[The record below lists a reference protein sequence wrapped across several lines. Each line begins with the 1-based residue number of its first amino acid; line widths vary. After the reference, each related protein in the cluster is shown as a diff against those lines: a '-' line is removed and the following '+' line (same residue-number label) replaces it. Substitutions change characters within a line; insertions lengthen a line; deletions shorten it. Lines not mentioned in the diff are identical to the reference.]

1 MSRILTLAD
10 VPRRANGKLRRSL
23 EDVARDAIFDDC
35 FASGKKLPSCYRV
48 GGGANGGGAPDP
60 VALNMAQRGV
70 VLAQSVEMIQQIFST
85 TIAGT
90 LAAAN
95 ATVNIVPRNVGLIK
109 KFIVEISGTYNNTDG
124 AAASTATAFGLSNLL
139 TSVIFSDLNNNQRIN
154 TMGSHLA
161 MLKQVKHKTT
171 DPSSAPVST
180 VQSDAMV
187 GGEFVAS
194 GSAPNFGVLAYPLP
208 AHGASAA
215 FRAVFDVPL
224 AYSDVDLR
232 GAIYAN
238 VVNATMQLQLNLN
251 ANPSPAS
258 ADLTF
263 AVWGAAAGNI
273 SGVTITV
280 YQVYLDQLPVGKNGV
295 ILPILDLSTVYE
307 LKTTNFTAI
316 PAGQDFPFSYANF
329 RDFLSTFAIFNS
341 TGATAG
347 LKAGSDVNYW
357 ALQSAN
363 FTNIFKIDPLLAAQ
377 FAREIIQS
385 DLPLGTYYFSH
396 RKKPI
401 STTQYGNM
409 QLVLNAI
416 AVSGSPYAQI
426 FWEDFALVNTL
437 TQAGSLAG

>member
-1 MSRILTLAD
+1 MEKITIAKRLPGMTNLEALTLIAE
-10 VPRRANGKLRRSL
+10 RRDWRKVVDRYIREGRPVRGGA
-23 EDVARDAIFDDC
+23 
-35 FASGKKLPSCYRV
+35 
-48 GGGANGGGAPDP
+48 GGGAGSPNPQQ
-60 VALNMAQRGV
+60 LNMMQRSA
-70 VLAQSVEMIQQIFST
+70 VLANSVEMIQQIFST
-85 TIAGT
+85 TLSGT
-90 LAAAN
+90 LTSGN
-95 ATVNIVPRNVGLIK
+95 ATVNVVPRNVGLIK

-139 TSVIFSDLNNNQRIN
+139 SSVIFSDLNNNQRIN
-154 TMGSHLA
+154 TLGPHLA
-161 MLKQVKHKTT
+161 ILKQVKHKTT
-171 DPSSAPVST
+171 DPSSAPIST

-187 GGEFVAS
+187 GGEFIAS
-194 GSAPNFGVLAYPLP
+194 GSSPNFGVLAYPLP
-208 AHGASAA
+208 AHGASGA
-215 FRAVFDVPL
+215 FRAVFDIPL
-224 AYSDVDLR
+224 AYSDQDLR

-251 ANPSPAS
+251 SNPSPAGS
-258 ADLTF
+258 DNTF
-263 AVWGAAAGNI
+263 AVWGSAAGNI
-273 SGVTITV
+273 SGVTVTV
-280 YQVYLDQLPVGKNGV
+280 YQVYLDQLPVGQNGV

-316 PAGQDFPFSYANF
+316 PSGQDFPFPYANF
-329 RDFLSTFAIFNS
+329 RDFLSTLAIFNS

-377 FAREIIQS
+377 FAREIIGS

-416 AVSGSPYAQI
+416 SVSGSPYAQI
-426 FWEDFALVNTL
+426 GWEDFALVNTL